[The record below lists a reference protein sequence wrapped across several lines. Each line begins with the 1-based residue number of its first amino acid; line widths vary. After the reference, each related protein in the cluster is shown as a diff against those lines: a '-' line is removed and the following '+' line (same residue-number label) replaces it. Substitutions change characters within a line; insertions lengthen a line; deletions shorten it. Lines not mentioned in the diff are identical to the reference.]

1 MNRLQVGFLGLDDNA
16 TVRRKRVK
24 IRGGETKRS
33 GTKREQRC
41 DHQVSHNLSF

>member
-16 TVRRKRVK
+16 TVRKRVK
-24 IRGGETKRS
+24 IRGVRQRGVGQTRTKV
-33 GTKREQRC
+33 

>member
-33 GTKREQRC
+33 GTNENKGV